1 MAQPLN
7 PIEGSPFAAS
17 DGTDSLPP
25 TSAESQAAASQAKVD
40 RLIQYVSEQI
50 ELLAFEEP
58 DPAVLSQVLDQMIQG
73 LSDSRRAARISL
85 VEAFSEIGEPA
96 TPFLLSALINHPEPI
111 VRRACCNAL
120 TNIGDETSVA
130 GLINALLEDSDIS
143 VKSAAAGAL
152 AKIGAPAFDAL
163 RGVLASENASESCK
177 GHAAWAIAS
186 MSDEVSEQLYQRV
199 DDPSTAVRMAV
210 TGAIAQLAQKQL
222 AQKQLAQKQSGAKVA
237 PTGLPS
243 TNPEPK
249 ALTILMQ
256 ALSDRASDV
265 RIEAAAHLARLNY
278 QPASSPLINCLG
290 DDDWEVRKAATL
302 ALGKL
307 GDVEAIAAIA
317 PLQNDPEIAVQQIA
331 TLVVGQLNA
340 QHRGETV

>member
-1 MAQPLN
+1 
-7 PIEGSPFAAS
+7 
-17 DGTDSLPP
+17 
-25 TSAESQAAASQAKVD
+25 
-40 RLIQYVSEQI
+40 
-50 ELLAFEEP
+50 
-58 DPAVLSQVLDQMIQG
+58 
-73 LSDSRRAARISL
+73 
-85 VEAFSEIGEPA
+85 
-96 TPFLLSALINHPEPI
+96 
-111 VRRACCNAL
+111 
-120 TNIGDETSVA
+120 
-130 GLINALLEDSDIS
+130 
-143 VKSAAAGAL
+143 
-152 AKIGAPAFDAL
+152 
-163 RGVLASENASESCK
+163 
-177 GHAAWAIAS
+177 

-210 TGAIAQLAQKQL
+210 TGAIAQIAQKQL

-237 PTGLPS
+237 PTGRPS

-256 ALSDRASDV
+256 ALSVRASDV

-278 QPASSPLINCLG
+278 QPSSSPLIICLG